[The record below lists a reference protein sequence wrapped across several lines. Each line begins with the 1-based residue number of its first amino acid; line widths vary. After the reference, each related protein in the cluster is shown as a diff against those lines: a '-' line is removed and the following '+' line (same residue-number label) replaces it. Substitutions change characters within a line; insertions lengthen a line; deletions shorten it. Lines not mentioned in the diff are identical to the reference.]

1 MRVLQKEPEKLQE
14 DRARDREREHMR
26 QQEREEELQIL
37 RDRCETWEAERDNGG
52 GGVSVL
58 LSPLLPT
65 LIRLSRPI
73 LSSSG
78 NYSLTCK
85 GSWKSLHSFRGAMTG

>member
-1 MRVLQKEPEKLQE
+1 MRALQKELEELQE
-14 DRARDREREHMR
+14 DGSACVSRNTRKSCRSSEIAARLWKR
-26 QQEREEELQIL
+26 
-37 RDRCETWEAERDNGG
+37 RDNGG
-52 GGVSVL
+52 SGVSVL

-85 GSWKSLHSFRGAMTG
+85 GSWKSLQNFHGVMTN